1 MKRYNI
7 IRRPEIREHENG
19 QSRGVIFEAGDAEM
33 NRENTAMKFQQQIL
47 PLKSEANSMSATPSQ
62 DQLRSVN
69 PIPDTIKPTFRR
81 QNSNDSIG
89 SLADKKSCGSCVNEE
104 KRTKRMPSIEEH
116 TIHPPP
122 EDDMIEMSMM
132 IMASKYQSAIMAVLI
147 LTIFVY

>member
-116 TIHPPP
+116 TEENENDEEIIHM
-122 EDDMIEMSMM
+122 DNS
-132 IMASKYQSAIMAVLI
+132 
-147 LTIFVY
+147 LTFS